1 MNTKYTGV
9 KGTRDFIGKDLR
21 KRNYLLN
28 ILKSCF
34 ESFNFQELQTPSFEK
49 LETLIGK
56 YGDEETNLMYKII
69 SSGEKVKKAD
79 IQAIED
85 GHLTKFSNSISDK
98 GLRYDLTV
106 PLSRFFR
113 DQKHFLKTPFKR
125 YQIQNVWRAE
135 RPQKGRFREFLQCDI
150 DTIGKSS
157 YHNVVESILL
167 CDMIFHKLGFKKL
180 KLRINDIR
188 ILYTFGMNL
197 GLSENDQTDEFPQ
210 SSWQMFTSLLDKK
223 DKIGLD
229 KIIEKL
235 DGPPFDDDTPVGIV
249 QYDGAH
255 KDVIYYLKLEG
266 TPQEKLKD
274 IYEHIS
280 STDLGGPQTE
290 PLSDATV
297 QLEKVFLALSKVKL
311 KVLDI
316 DLDFCLARGLNY
328 YTGIIMEISSPD
340 EMPVGSIVGGGRYDD
355 LVNKGDKNTSG
366 FGISFG
372 FDRIKLIMDE
382 LNLFPESTNN
392 SNSFLFLNFGEE
404 LSHEILKY
412 ITELRYSGIVCELY
426 PNDIKMKKQ
435 LDYANDKKIDFV
447 IFFGLDEHKKN
458 EFTIKDM
465 STGKQKSHNLSKI
478 VDEIKKLS

>member
-1 MNTKYTGV
+1 MEELFNTINTGV

-21 KRNYLLN
+21 RRNYLLS

-79 IQAIED
+79 IQALKD
-85 GHLTKFSNSISDK
+85 GELTKFSNSISDK

-106 PLSRFFR
+106 PLSRFVR
-113 DQKHFLKTPFKR
+113 DQKNFLRTPFKR

-167 CDMIFHKLGFKKL
+167 CDMVFHKLGFKKL
-180 KLRINDIR
+180 KLRINDVG

-197 GLSENDQTDEFPQ
+197 GLDTTIDLAVSPQ
-210 SSWQMFTSLLDKK
+210 SSYQDFASLLDKK

-235 DGPPFDDDTPVGIV
+235 SPPFDDDSPVGN
-249 QYDGAH
+249 DARGL
-255 KDVIYYLKLEG
+255 DSVIYYLTLEG

-274 IYEHIS
+274 ISEYV
-280 STDLGGPQTE
+280 DPFWGG
-290 PLSDATV
+290 TV
-297 QLEKVFLALSKVKL
+297 QLEKVFTALSKVKL

-447 IFFGLDEHKKN
+447 IFFGLDEYKKN

-465 STGKQKSHNLSKI
+465 NTGSQKSHNISKI
-478 VDEIKKLS
+478 IDEIKKLS

>member
-1 MNTKYTGV
+1 MVDKNVKRLKTGV
-9 KGTRDFIGKDLR
+9 ENEILLENNCCLEYVDSEESININGEKHKLYSLKIYSPSSCESRSRSRSKSRSGSRSRSRNSQKAKSRSANTNNVDKSNVKIKRMLEIIPSDEYDFITSPEDIPDMPDI
-21 KRNYLLN
+21 
-28 ILKSCF
+28 IL
-34 ESFNFQELQTPSFEK
+34 
-49 LETLIGK
+49 
-56 YGDEETNLMYKII
+56 
-69 SSGEKVKKAD
+69 
-79 IQAIED
+79 
-85 GHLTKFSNSISDK
+85 
-98 GLRYDLTV
+98 
-106 PLSRFFR
+106 
-113 DQKHFLKTPFKR
+113 
-125 YQIQNVWRAE
+125 
-135 RPQKGRFREFLQCDI
+135 
-150 DTIGKSS
+150 
-157 YHNVVESILL
+157 
-167 CDMIFHKLGFKKL
+167 
-180 KLRINDIR
+180 
-188 ILYTFGMNL
+188 
-197 GLSENDQTDEFPQ
+197 
-210 SSWQMFTSLLDKK
+210 
-223 DKIGLD
+223 
-229 KIIEKL
+229 
-235 DGPPFDDDTPVGIV
+235 
-249 QYDGAH
+249 
-255 KDVIYYLKLEG
+255 

-274 IYEHIS
+274 ISEYV
-280 STDLGGPQTE
+280 DPFWGG
-290 PLSDATV
+290 TV
-297 QLEKVFLALSKVKL
+297 QLEKVFTALSKVKL

-412 ITELRYSGIVCELY
+412 ITELRYSGIACELY

-447 IFFGLDEHKKN
+447 VFFGLDEHKKN

-465 STGKQKSHNLSKI
+465 NTGKQKSHNLSKI

>member
-106 PLSRFFR
+106 PLSRFVK
-113 DQKHFLKTPFKR
+113 DQQHFLRTPFKR

-135 RPQKGRFREFLQCDI
+135 RPQKGRFREFLQCDV

-167 CDMIFHKLGFKKL
+167 CDMVFHKLGFKKL

-188 ILYTFGMNL
+188 ILYSFGLNL
-197 GLSENDQTDEFPQ
+197 GLAENDQTDEFPQ
-210 SSWQMFTSLLDKK
+210 STWQMFTSLLDKK

-235 DGPPFDDDTPVGIV
+235 SPPFDDDSPVAIPR
-249 QYDGAH
+249 YEGAYQ
-255 KDVIYYLKLEG
+255 DVIYYLKLEG

-274 IYEHIS
+274 ISEYIDDE
-280 STDLGGPQTE
+280 E
-290 PLSDATV
+290 WSDAPDE
-297 QLEKVFLALSKVKL
+297 LEDVFTALSKVKL

>member
-21 KRNYLLN
+21 KRNYLL
-28 ILKSCF
+28 ITLKSCF

-79 IQAIED
+79 IQALKD
-85 GHLTKFSNSISDK
+85 GDLTNFSNSISDK
-98 GLRYDLTV
+98 GLRYDLTI
-106 PLSRFFR
+106 PLSRFVR
-113 DQKHFLKTPFKR
+113 DQKNFLRTPFKR

-167 CDMIFHKLGFKKL
+167 CDMVFHKLGFKKL
-180 KLRINDIR
+180 KLRINDVG

-197 GLSENDQTDEFPQ
+197 GLSTTIDLTVSPQ
-210 SSWQMFTSLLDKK
+210 SSYQDFASLLDKK

-235 DGPPFDDDTPVGIV
+235 DGPPFVDDSPVGN
-249 QYDGAH
+249 DARGL
-255 KDVIYYLKLEG
+255 KSVIYYLTLKG
-266 TPQEKLKD
+266 TPQEKLND
-274 IYEHIS
+274 ISEYVDPS
-280 STDLGGPQTE
+280 WGG
-290 PLSDATV
+290 V
-297 QLEKVFLALSKVKL
+297 GQLEKVFSALSKVKL

-340 EMPVGSIVGGGRYDD
+340 EMPIGSIVGGGRYDD

-392 SNSFLFLNFGEE
+392 PNSFLFLNFGEE

-435 LDYANDKKIDFV
+435 LDYANDKKFDFV
-447 IFFGLDEHKKN
+447 ILFGLDEHKKN

-465 STGKQKSHNLSKI
+465 NTGKQKSHNLSKI

>member
-56 YGDEETNLMYKII
+56 YGDEETNLIYKII

-79 IQAIED
+79 IQALKD
-85 GHLTKFSNSISDK
+85 GELTKFSNSISDK

-106 PLSRFFR
+106 PLSRFVR
-113 DQKHFLKTPFKR
+113 DQKNFLRTPFKR

-135 RPQKGRFREFLQCDI
+135 RPQKGRFREFLQCDV

-188 ILYTFGMNL
+188 ILYSFGLNL
-197 GLSENDQTDEFPQ
+197 GLAENDQTDEFPQ
-210 SSWQMFTSLLDKK
+210 STWQMFTSLLDKK

-229 KIIEKL
+229 KIIERL
-235 DGPPFDDDTPVGIV
+235 DGPPFHDDTPVGIL
-249 QYDGAH
+249 QYDAAH
-255 KDVIYYLKLEG
+255 KDVIYYLTLEG
-266 TPQEKLKD
+266 TPQKKLKD
-274 IYEHIS
+274 ISEYV
-280 STDLGGPQTE
+280 DPFWGG
-290 PLSDATV
+290 TV
-297 QLEKVFLALSKVKL
+297 QLEKVFTALSKVKL

-412 ITELRYSGIVCELY
+412 ITELRYSGIACELY

-447 IFFGLDEHKKN
+447 VFFGLDEHKKN

-465 STGKQKSHNLSKI
+465 NTGKQKSHNLSKI

>member
-106 PLSRFFR
+106 PLSRFVK
-113 DQKHFLKTPFKR
+113 DQQHFLRTPFKR

-135 RPQKGRFREFLQCDI
+135 RPQKGRFREFLQCDV

-167 CDMIFHKLGFKKL
+167 CDMVFHKLGFKKL
-180 KLRINDIR
+180 KLRINDVG
-188 ILYTFGMNL
+188 ILYTFGLNL
-197 GLSENDQTDEFPQ
+197 GLTTTVDLAVSPQ
-210 SSWQMFTSLLDKK
+210 SSYQDFASLLDKK

-235 DGPPFDDDTPVGIV
+235 SPPFDDDSPVGN
-249 QYDGAH
+249 DARGL
-255 KDVIYYLKLEG
+255 DSVIYYLTLEG
-266 TPQEKLKD
+266 TPQKKLKD
-274 IYEHIS
+274 ISEYV
-280 STDLGGPQTE
+280 DPFWGG
-290 PLSDATV
+290 TV
-297 QLEKVFLALSKVKL
+297 QLEKVFTALSKVKL